1 MYQHPATLELMA
13 SYHQQ
18 DLLRE
23 AEAHR
28 LAHPHEAEE
37 GNRPGQVQRR
47 MIAVAVALVAVLA
60 AVALI

>member
-18 DLLRE
+18 ELLRE

-28 LAHPHEAEE
+28 LTHQEDEE
-37 GNRPGQVQRR
+37 SNRPGQVQRR
-47 MIAVAVALVAVLA
+47 MIAVAAALVAVLA
-60 AVALI
+60 AIALI